1 MEGLGDTL
9 IMNYF
14 IDFEAT
20 QFTGEIISIGCVD
33 ENDRQFYTLVKPEKA
48 EDITG
53 FITDLTGIGRSELK
67 KAPTADEAFVSLFEW
82 LDKSAPVR
90 FYCYGD
96 SDAHF
101 LERTLQH
108 LRTFEGQLGLS
119 VVKSALNDFSVD
131 VRRHFQLKHCIALK
145 KVVSYYRGRE
155 VEQVHNSL
163 ADAIF
168 LKEIYDRSRTEEP
181 VECPFPEYKQGADL
195 PKIRRRITAEKDGVK
210 LDFPSFGKASDWVMS
225 EFLNVADKVNDK
237 TKSKVCSRIM
247 VAAEKERPY
256 CGYKWSVGGE

>member
-1 MEGLGDTL
+1 
-9 IMNYF
+9 MNYF

-33 ENDRQFYTLVKPEKA
+33 ENDRQFYTLVKPEKS

-108 LRTFEGQLGLS
+108 L
-119 VVKSALNDFSVD
+119 
-131 VRRHFQLKHCIALK
+131 LKHCIALK

-155 VEQVHNSL
+155 VEQDHNSL

-168 LKEIYDRSRTEEP
+168 LKEIYDKSRTEP
-181 VECPFPEYKQGADL
+181 VTECPFPEYKQGADL

-247 VAAEKERPY
+247 VAAERERPY
-256 CGYKWSVGGE
+256 CGYKWSVGAGEL

>member
-1 MEGLGDTL
+1 
-9 IMNYF
+9 MNYF

-20 QFTGEIISIGCVD
+20 QFSGEIISIGCVD
-33 ENDRQFYTLVKPEKA
+33 ENGKSFYTLVKPERP

-67 KAPTADEAFVSLFEW
+67 NAPTADEAFVSLLDW
-82 LDKSAPVR
+82 IDKSAPVT

-101 LERTLQH
+101 LERTLHH

-145 KVVSYYRGRE
+145 KVISYYRGKD
-155 VEQVHNSL
+155 VEQDHNSL
-163 ADAIF
+163 SDALF
-168 LKEIYDRSRTEEP
+168 LKEIYERSRDDTLE
-181 VECPFPEYKQGADL
+181 ECPFPEYQHGADL
-195 PKIRRRITAEKDGVK
+195 PKIKRRITAEKGGEK
-210 LDFPSFGKASDWVMS
+210 LSFPSFGKAADWVMT
-225 EFLNVADKVNDK
+225 EFLNVSDVVNDK

-247 VAAEKERPY
+247 VAAEKERLY
-256 CGYKWSVGGE
+256 CGYKWSIGNS